1 MPDMRPSARSLHLV
15 ACSLVFAVFSLHL
28 RTADCQTA
36 PQTENGEIHGRIS
49 GLRDPERHVAHHGV
63 SLLSHYATHS
73 SAEAAILVTPRE
85 VQAPRLSE
93 NTTVYLESEELSRG
107 KYPVPETPATL
118 DQKRLEFHPQVLTIM
133 AGTTVDFPNRDPLY
147 HNVFSYSST
156 KEFDLGRYPMND
168 SRSVTFEKTGIVRV
182 YCDIHSEMSAIIL
195 VLPHPFFA
203 VPDDEGNF
211 VMRDIPPGKYTLVIW
226 HGREEA
232 GRRTVVVRPGEKT
245 EFNVA
250 F

>member
-1 MPDMRPSARSLHLV
+1 MPNMRLFVRSLHLV
-15 ACSLVFAVFSLHL
+15 ACSLVVGLFTLQPH
-28 RTADCQTA
+28 TADCQTT
-36 PQTENGEIHGRIS
+36 PQTDNGEIHGRIS
-49 GLRDPERHVAHHGV
+49 GLRDPERHVAHRGV

-93 NTTVYLESEELSRG
+93 NTAVYLESEELSRR

-118 DQKRLEFHPQVLTIM
+118 DQKRLEFHPQVLPIM

-156 KEFDLGRYPMND
+156 KEFDLGRYPTND
-168 SRSVTFEKTGIVRV
+168 SKSVTFEKTGIVRV

-195 VLPHPFFA
+195 VLPHPYFA

-211 VMRDIPPGKYTLVIW
+211 VLRDVPPGKYTLVIW
-226 HGREEA
+226 HGREET
-232 GRRTVVVRPGEKT
+232 GRRTVVVRAGEKT